1 MAAKK
6 YYWQTACIIA
16 LTFIVMYTLNLW
28 MPIHRDD
35 YEYSLIWNTTTH
47 IASWSDVFTSLYRHY
62 LYHGGRMVTV
72 FVLDSLLLLGK
83 PLFDFCNAAIFVG
96 LVVLLYFHACR
107 STKLWAEP
115 KILGVIAFFAW
126 LSFPH
131 FGEVAIWKSGSTVYL
146 WSAFIV
152 FLFLLPY
159 NLFFAQPTR
168 RTPLFAVVMFILGI
182 LAGWSVENFAVTAV
196 AITVLSSCYAYRYLR
211 NMPLWL
217 PAGALG
223 AFLGFVGMLAAPGN
237 YVRYDQQGS
246 GKGIFI
252 HLGNQIAGNGE
263 MLLYILPMVL
273 LTFLMWRVLKKKLA
287 GGLVAFAPTTGFAQG
302 RVIMVLVIVALVYS
316 YFNGGFIAA
325 SIRDFLIANVLTPL
339 NLVKKNTVHLFSNVM
354 AGFEEMAIYWLC
366 IFFFYSL
373 LKAKLGLTSEYLRQL
388 NSRVKAKQVWDK
400 YPAIHYSAFLFVL
413 ALFNN
418 FVMIAAPTFPAR
430 ATFSSVAIIII
441 GVAALLRMPELRQ
454 VFLQGVA
461 ARGLCLGGATIGLFT
476 VVAALVIMH
485 SMMLENDIRLAFIHK
500 EAAHQVQVVTLPP
513 ITLMNRALRH
523 VYFEDFSNNVTKEGL
538 CRFVKIKDIKV
549 QAGAPLE

>member
-1 MAAKK
+1 
-6 YYWQTACIIA
+6 
-16 LTFIVMYTLNLW
+16 
-28 MPIHRDD
+28 
-35 YEYSLIWNTTTH
+35 
-47 IASWSDVFTSLYRHY
+47 
-62 LYHGGRMVTV
+62 
-72 FVLDSLLLLGK
+72 
-83 PLFDFCNAAIFVG
+83 
-96 LVVLLYFHACR
+96 
-107 STKLWAEP
+107 
-115 KILGVIAFFAW
+115 
-126 LSFPH
+126 
-131 FGEVAIWKSGSTVYL
+131 
-146 WSAFIV
+146 
-152 FLFLLPY
+152 
-159 NLFFAQPTR
+159 
-168 RTPLFAVVMFILGI
+168 
-182 LAGWSVENFAVTAV
+182 
-196 AITVLSSCYAYRYLR
+196 
-211 NMPLWL
+211 
-217 PAGALG
+217 
-223 AFLGFVGMLAAPGN
+223 
-237 YVRYDQQGS
+237 
-246 GKGIFI
+246 
-252 HLGNQIAGNGE
+252 
-263 MLLYILPMVL
+263 
-273 LTFLMWRVLKKKLA
+273 
-287 GGLVAFAPTTGFAQG
+287 
-302 RVIMVLVIVALVYS
+302 MVLVIVALVYS

-339 NLVKKNTVHLFSNVM
+339 NLVKKNIVHLFSNVM

-373 LKAKLGLTSEYLRQL
+373 LKSKLGLTSEYLHQL

-461 ARGLCLGGATIGLFT
+461 ARGLCLGGAAIGLFT

-485 SMMLENDIRLAFIHK
+485 AMMLENDIRLAFIHK
-500 EAAHQVQVVTLPP
+500 EAARQVQVVTLPP